1 MARAH
6 PRKDWAALKAAYR
19 RGEGSYRA
27 LGERFGIPEQTI
39 RKRAAREKWTVERNQ
54 VAAEAER
61 RATEKDVESVAQML
75 QKHRRVAAR
84 IAELVEKQIE
94 AEARGGKISA
104 NKLDVLS
111 GVLARMAPVERLA
124 AGLEQSRPV
133 QAGATEGPRTRILY
147 RNGAAVPPAAPEKA
161 APAPVLPIAGKVGAT

>member
-6 PRKDWAALKAAYR
+6 PRKAWAALKAAYR
-19 RGEGSYRA
+19 RGEGSLRDLA
-27 LGERFGIPEQTI
+27 LEHGIPDSTVM
-39 RKRAAREKWTVERNQ
+39 KRAAREKWEAERQQ
-54 VAAEAER
+54 VSSAAEARAVER
-61 RATEKDVESVAQML
+61 DVESVAQML
-75 QKHRRVAAR
+75 AKHRRVAAR

-124 AGLEQSRPV
+124 AGLEQSKPV
-133 QAGATEGPRTRILY
+133 QAGAAEGPRTRILY
-147 RNGAAVPPAAPEKA
+147 RNGAAVPAVAPEKVA
-161 APAPVLPIAGKVGAT
+161 SAPVVPIAGKAGTS